1 MWLGCVAIGAGC
13 PANGGDVPMGE
24 SGDEQASSSDGGP
37 SDDSGLPTDDDIGC
51 PSDVDLFTTAPKSE
65 AIEALDEDTVDPRF
79 DDSFCA
85 SYCPDPPDDYLPSYC
100 APVDVD
106 DVLPSDGSTDTTDAG
121 TGADTSGG
129 SESSESSSGSSSSS
143 SDSGGADDELIDVRC
158 HYWPGCM

>member
-1 MWLGCVAIGAGC
+1 
-13 PANGGDVPMGE
+13 MGE
-24 SGDEQASSSDGGP
+24 SGDEQASSSGGDA
-37 SDDSGLPTDDDIGC
+37 SGDSGLPADDDIGC
-51 PSDVDLFTTAPKSE
+51 PSDMDLLTTAPKSE
-65 AIEALDEDTVDPRF
+65 AIEALDGDTVDPRF
-79 DDSFCA
+79 VDSFCA

-106 DVLPSDGSTDTTDAG
+106 DVLPSEGSTDTTNAG

-129 SESSESSSGSSSSS
+129 SESTESSGDSSSSS